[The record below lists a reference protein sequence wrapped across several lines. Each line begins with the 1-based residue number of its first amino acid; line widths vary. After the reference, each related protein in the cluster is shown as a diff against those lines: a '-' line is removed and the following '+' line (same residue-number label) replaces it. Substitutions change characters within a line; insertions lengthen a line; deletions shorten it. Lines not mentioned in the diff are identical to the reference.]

1 MVGIEHI
8 TIGESKNQ
16 YRNHSSASLLPD
28 STLFQLNQSK
38 IINYEEQSILWSQES
53 YQPVKTT
60 LYIFLKS
67 TSSQID
73 EE

>member
-38 IINYEEQSILWSQES
+38 IINYEEQSIIWSQES
-53 YQPVKTT
+53 YQPVETNLVYYSKI
-60 LYIFLKS
+60 YQFAN
-67 TSSQID
+67 
-73 EE
+73 